1 MKQITFK
8 NLTARLLAI
17 CTAKNMQIE
26 DIWVRY
32 CLKDRSDIIIFYIA
46 SDGQMTN
53 FSITIFE
60 EEFNLQLIE
69 AKLNLEIA
77 KIQKNDTS
85 NFELTIE
92 SK

>member
-8 NLTARLLAI
+8 NLTVRLLAI

-32 CLKDRSDIIIFYIA
+32 CLKDRSDIIIFYID
-46 SDGQMTN
+46 SDGQETN

-77 KIQKNDTS
+77 KIQKNDTD